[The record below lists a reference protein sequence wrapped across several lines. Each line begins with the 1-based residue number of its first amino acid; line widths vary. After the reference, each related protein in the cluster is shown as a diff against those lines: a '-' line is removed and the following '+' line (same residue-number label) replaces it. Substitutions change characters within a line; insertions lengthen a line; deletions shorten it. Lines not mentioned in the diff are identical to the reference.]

1 MRQIKRTLIS
11 GVGLATLLRLTEPGA
26 AADLPV
32 AMPVKAPAI
41 TAEYDWT
48 GFYLGAHLGYAGG
61 SSNWT
66 ASSTT
71 AVIPGLS
78 GSLSLLQR
86 FDPFNEAGGF
96 FGGLQVGYDYM
107 FPNRFVIGAEVDASA
122 PAWPNLA
129 GISIGGT
136 STFSTPLIGAESYSE
151 TMLYFGSL
159 RARVGYAPGNW
170 FRLSDRRLRV
180 DL

>member
-1 MRQIKRTLIS
+1 MT
-11 GVGLATLLRLTEPGA
+11 GVGLAALLRLIAPA
-26 AADLPV
+26 IAADLPV
-32 AMPVKAPAI
+32 AMPVKAPPI
-41 TAEYDWT
+41 STEYDWT
-48 GFYLGAHLGYAGG
+48 GFYLGAHLGYAWGN
-61 SSNWT
+61 SNWT
-66 ASSTT
+66 ASSIT
-71 AVIPGLS
+71 AAIPSIS

-86 FDPFNEAGGF
+86 FDPFNEAGSF

-107 FPNRFVIGAEVDASA
+107 FPNRFVIGAEVDTSA

-170 FRLSDRRLRV
+170 LFYATGGFAWTYDQLTR
-180 DL
+180 